1 MSGTTTAETWEYDQL
16 TAQPETLYGA
26 DDLTHLEGLDAVRK
40 RPGMYIGS
48 TDSRGVGHLVNEI
61 LDNSTDEGVA
71 GHATR
76 VEVILHA
83 DGSVQVDDDGR
94 GIPTD
99 VHAKSGISGVELVL
113 TRLHAGGKFGGS
125 GYKTSGGLHGVGAS
139 AVNALSR
146 RFDVTV
152 RRGGKVHAMSFRHG
166 VPGVFAGPG
175 PDAAFTP
182 GPGLQVLGAM
192 KRGQR
197 TGTSIRYWHDA
208 RYFET
213 GATLDVE
220 AVRLKVRNTAFLVPG
235 VSYLLRDETG
245 EEPVEETFHFP
256 NGLTDMVEFLAPAG
270 DRPVSGTLLVAGE
283 GTYRENAADANGVM
297 QSNVQRRAE
306 VEIAFRWGTGYDR
319 TVECFTNT
327 IRNAHGGTHRKG
339 FERALARTLA
349 EAARSARGLL
359 RPKEDAPTLDDVL
372 EGMTAVVHVRIPE
385 PQFTSQTK
393 DELSTAGIT
402 KVLQGLVEAH
412 VKAWLEDRR
421 TKAEART
428 VLQKIVDAA
437 RVRLTQKQQKDAAR
451 RKTALE
457 GASMPPKLVD
467 CRATGVDRS
476 ELFIVEGD
484 SALGCFTGDT
494 MVALASG
501 RSRSFADLAADWA
514 QGISHFGYTTN
525 KAGRVVVAPLV
536 EPRLTKRDAPLVRVT
551 IDNGEMVRC
560 TPDHLFRLR
569 DGSYRRADA
578 LAPGDSLMPLYR
590 SLSSKAEGQK
600 LQGYERVWMN
610 DKEEWV
616 YTHYL
621 ADAWNLRHGRDSAT
635 NGNVRHHI
643 DIDKRNNDPRNLRRM
658 TWADHSA
665 LHAAMMG
672 EHVHAGWREW
682 FANGGREIR
691 SAMLT
696 AQWRDPA
703 FREACL
709 ARLFT
714 LNESPAFRAKLEQ
727 AFQDWYTALSPD
739 EQRAYAERMRE
750 RQATYWSQPE
760 HREAAAERV
769 RRFFVDPARRAEWRE
784 RSLRQWQDHDLRA
797 WRSGKTVEQFADPTE
812 RERQRNAV
820 SAWHRNNPQFGEQ
833 HSRRMRQ
840 RMTDPDTGHLARVQA
855 GRARY
860 VASVPREDRVARQL
874 EGRRLAALRR
884 LAPLLSLADEDLAAA
899 YEAERVRTARTG
911 LRFDRL
917 LDLYDGDYGRL
928 REAAS
933 LVNHRVVSVEPLDET
948 ADVYDLTVD
957 GYHNFALE
965 AGVFVHNSA
974 RVARTAEY
982 QALLPIRGK
991 ILNVQKANL
1000 QQVLDNAECAAIV
1013 QVLGAGSGR
1022 TFDLSSMRYGRVLIM
1037 ADADVDGAH
1046 IRTLLITL
1054 FARYMRP
1061 LIEAGRLY
1069 AAMPPLHKITTKG
1082 RNPQTTYTY
1091 TQAEMEAT
1099 VRKLE
1104 KAGKQIVTPIPRFKG
1119 LGEMDADE
1127 LWDTTMNP
1135 ATRAVRRITLDDVD
1149 AAERILE
1156 LLMGEKVEPRR
1167 NWLIE
1172 SADRVDR
1179 DAIDA

>member
-1 MSGTTTAETWEYDQL
+1 MTAEPD
-16 TAQPETLYGA
+16 TLYGA

-71 GHATR
+71 GHASH

-152 RRGGKVHAMSFRHG
+152 RRAGKIHAMSFRHG
-166 VPGVFAGPG
+166 VPGIFDGDG
-175 PDAAFTP
+175 PDAPFTA
-182 GPGLQVLGAM
+182 GPGLQVIGAM

-197 TGTSIRYWHDA
+197 TGTSIRWWHDA

-213 GATLDVE
+213 GAALDVD
-220 AVRLKVRNTAFLVPG
+220 AVRMKLRNTAFLVPG
-235 VSYLLRDETG
+235 VTYLLRDLTG
-245 EEPVEETFHFP
+245 EAPAEEKFHYP
-256 NGLTDMVEFLAPAG
+256 NGLSDMVEFLAPAG
-270 DRPVSGTLLVAGE
+270 DRPVSGILLVNGE

-306 VEIAFRWGTGYDR
+306 VEVAFRWGTGYER

-339 FERALARTLA
+339 FERALVRTLA
-349 EAARSARGLL
+349 DAVRNTRGLL
-359 RPKEDAPTLDDVL
+359 KAKEEPPTLDDVL

-393 DELSTAGIT
+393 DELSTTGIT
-402 KVLQGLVEAH
+402 KVLQTLVDAH

-467 CRATGVDRS
+467 CRATGIDRS

-484 SALGCFTGDT
+484 SALGTSR
-494 MVALASG
+494 MA
-501 RSRSFADLAADWA
+501 RSS
-514 QGISHFGYTTN
+514 
-525 KAGRVVVAPLV
+525 
-536 EPRLTKRDAPLVRVT
+536 
-551 IDNGEMVRC
+551 
-560 TPDHLFRLR
+560 
-569 DGSYRRADA
+569 
-578 LAPGDSLMPLYR
+578 
-590 SLSSKAEGQK
+590 
-600 LQGYERVWMN
+600 
-610 DKEEWV
+610 
-616 YTHYL
+616 
-621 ADAWNLRHGRDSAT
+621 
-635 NGNVRHHI
+635 
-643 DIDKRNNDPRNLRRM
+643 
-658 TWADHSA
+658 
-665 LHAAMMG
+665 
-672 EHVHAGWREW
+672 
-682 FANGGREIR
+682 
-691 SAMLT
+691 
-696 AQWRDPA
+696 
-703 FREACL
+703 
-709 ARLFT
+709 
-714 LNESPAFRAKLEQ
+714 
-727 AFQDWYTALSPD
+727 
-739 EQRAYAERMRE
+739 
-750 RQATYWSQPE
+750 
-760 HREAAAERV
+760 
-769 RRFFVDPARRAEWRE
+769 
-784 RSLRQWQDHDLRA
+784 
-797 WRSGKTVEQFADPTE
+797 
-812 RERQRNAV
+812 
-820 SAWHRNNPQFGEQ
+820 
-833 HSRRMRQ
+833 
-840 RMTDPDTGHLARVQA
+840 
-855 GRARY
+855 
-860 VASVPREDRVARQL
+860 
-874 EGRRLAALRR
+874 
-884 LAPLLSLADEDLAAA
+884 
-899 YEAERVRTARTG
+899 
-911 LRFDRL
+911 
-917 LDLYDGDYGRL
+917 
-928 REAAS
+928 
-933 LVNHRVVSVEPLDET
+933 
-948 ADVYDLTVD
+948 
-957 GYHNFALE
+957 
-965 AGVFVHNSA
+965 
-974 RVARTAEY
+974 EY

-1022 TFDLSSMRYGRVLIM
+1022 TFDLSALRYGRVLIM

-1082 RNPQTTYTY
+1082 RNPQTVYTY
-1091 TQAEMEAT
+1091 TQVEMETT

-1167 NWLIE
+1167 NWLID

-1179 DAIDA
+1179 EAIDA

>member
-1 MSGTTTAETWEYDQL
+1 MTAEPD
-16 TAQPETLYGA
+16 TLYGA

-71 GHATR
+71 GHASH
-76 VEVILHA
+76 VEVILHP

-152 RRGGKVHAMSFRHG
+152 RRAGKIHTMSFRHG
-166 VPGVFAGPG
+166 VPGIFDGDG
-175 PDAAFTP
+175 PDAPFTA
-182 GPGLQVLGAM
+182 GPGLQVTGAM

-197 TGTSIRYWHDA
+197 TGTSIRWWHDA

-213 GATLDVE
+213 GAALDVD
-220 AVRLKVRNTAFLVPG
+220 AVRMKLRNTAFLVPG
-235 VSYLLRDETG
+235 VTYLLRDLTG
-245 EEPVEETFHFP
+245 EAPAEERFHYP
-256 NGLTDMVEFLAPAG
+256 NGLSDMVEFLAPAG
-270 DRPVSGTLLVAGE
+270 DRPVSGILLVNGE

-306 VEIAFRWGTGYDR
+306 VEVAFRWGTGYER

-339 FERALARTLA
+339 FERALVRALA
-349 EAARSARGLL
+349 DAIRNTRGLL
-359 RPKEDAPTLDDVL
+359 KAKEEPPTLDDVL

-393 DELSTAGIT
+393 DELSTTGIT
-402 KVLQGLVEAH
+402 KVIQSLVDAH

-467 CRATGVDRS
+467 CRATGIDRS

-484 SALGCFTGDT
+484 SALGTSR
-494 MVALASG
+494 MA
-501 RSRSFADLAADWA
+501 RSS
-514 QGISHFGYTTN
+514 
-525 KAGRVVVAPLV
+525 
-536 EPRLTKRDAPLVRVT
+536 
-551 IDNGEMVRC
+551 
-560 TPDHLFRLR
+560 
-569 DGSYRRADA
+569 
-578 LAPGDSLMPLYR
+578 
-590 SLSSKAEGQK
+590 
-600 LQGYERVWMN
+600 
-610 DKEEWV
+610 
-616 YTHYL
+616 
-621 ADAWNLRHGRDSAT
+621 
-635 NGNVRHHI
+635 
-643 DIDKRNNDPRNLRRM
+643 
-658 TWADHSA
+658 
-665 LHAAMMG
+665 
-672 EHVHAGWREW
+672 
-682 FANGGREIR
+682 
-691 SAMLT
+691 
-696 AQWRDPA
+696 
-703 FREACL
+703 
-709 ARLFT
+709 
-714 LNESPAFRAKLEQ
+714 
-727 AFQDWYTALSPD
+727 
-739 EQRAYAERMRE
+739 
-750 RQATYWSQPE
+750 
-760 HREAAAERV
+760 
-769 RRFFVDPARRAEWRE
+769 
-784 RSLRQWQDHDLRA
+784 
-797 WRSGKTVEQFADPTE
+797 
-812 RERQRNAV
+812 
-820 SAWHRNNPQFGEQ
+820 
-833 HSRRMRQ
+833 
-840 RMTDPDTGHLARVQA
+840 
-855 GRARY
+855 
-860 VASVPREDRVARQL
+860 
-874 EGRRLAALRR
+874 
-884 LAPLLSLADEDLAAA
+884 
-899 YEAERVRTARTG
+899 
-911 LRFDRL
+911 
-917 LDLYDGDYGRL
+917 
-928 REAAS
+928 
-933 LVNHRVVSVEPLDET
+933 
-948 ADVYDLTVD
+948 
-957 GYHNFALE
+957 
-965 AGVFVHNSA
+965 
-974 RVARTAEY
+974 EY

-1022 TFDLSSMRYGRVLIM
+1022 TFDLSALRYGRVLIM

-1082 RNPQTTYTY
+1082 RNPQTVYTY
-1091 TQAEMEAT
+1091 TQAEMETT

-1167 NWLIE
+1167 NWLID

-1179 DAIDA
+1179 EAIDA

>member
-1 MSGTTTAETWEYDQL
+1 MTAEPD
-16 TAQPETLYGA
+16 TLYGA

-71 GHATR
+71 GHATN
-76 VEVILHA
+76 VEVILHP

-152 RRGGKVHAMSFRHG
+152 RRAGKIHAMSFRHG
-166 VPGVFAGPG
+166 VPGIFDGAG
-175 PDAAFTP
+175 PDAPFTA
-182 GPGLQVLGAM
+182 GPGLQVTGAM

-197 TGTSIRYWHDA
+197 TGTSIRWWHDA

-213 GATLDVE
+213 GAALDVD
-220 AVRLKVRNTAFLVPG
+220 AVRMKLRNTAFLVPG
-235 VSYLLRDETG
+235 VTYLLRDLTG
-245 EEPVEETFHFP
+245 EAPVEERFHYP
-256 NGLTDMVEFLAPAG
+256 NGLSDMVEFLAPAG
-270 DRPVSGTLLVAGE
+270 DRPVSGILLVNGE

-306 VEIAFRWGTGYDR
+306 VEVAFRWGTGYER
-319 TVECFTNT
+319 TLECFTNT

-339 FERALARTLA
+339 FERALVRTLA
-349 EAARSARGLL
+349 DAVRNTRGLL
-359 RPKEDAPTLDDVL
+359 KAKEEPPTLDDVL
-372 EGMTAVVHVRIPE
+372 EGMTAVVHVRLPE

-393 DELSTAGIT
+393 DELSTTGIT
-402 KVLQGLVEAH
+402 KVIQSLVDAH

-421 TKAEART
+421 TKAEARV

-467 CRATGVDRS
+467 CRATGIDRS

-484 SALGCFTGDT
+484 SALGTSR
-494 MVALASG
+494 MA
-501 RSRSFADLAADWA
+501 RSS
-514 QGISHFGYTTN
+514 
-525 KAGRVVVAPLV
+525 
-536 EPRLTKRDAPLVRVT
+536 
-551 IDNGEMVRC
+551 
-560 TPDHLFRLR
+560 
-569 DGSYRRADA
+569 
-578 LAPGDSLMPLYR
+578 
-590 SLSSKAEGQK
+590 
-600 LQGYERVWMN
+600 
-610 DKEEWV
+610 
-616 YTHYL
+616 
-621 ADAWNLRHGRDSAT
+621 
-635 NGNVRHHI
+635 
-643 DIDKRNNDPRNLRRM
+643 
-658 TWADHSA
+658 
-665 LHAAMMG
+665 
-672 EHVHAGWREW
+672 
-682 FANGGREIR
+682 
-691 SAMLT
+691 
-696 AQWRDPA
+696 
-703 FREACL
+703 
-709 ARLFT
+709 
-714 LNESPAFRAKLEQ
+714 
-727 AFQDWYTALSPD
+727 
-739 EQRAYAERMRE
+739 
-750 RQATYWSQPE
+750 
-760 HREAAAERV
+760 
-769 RRFFVDPARRAEWRE
+769 
-784 RSLRQWQDHDLRA
+784 
-797 WRSGKTVEQFADPTE
+797 
-812 RERQRNAV
+812 
-820 SAWHRNNPQFGEQ
+820 
-833 HSRRMRQ
+833 
-840 RMTDPDTGHLARVQA
+840 
-855 GRARY
+855 
-860 VASVPREDRVARQL
+860 
-874 EGRRLAALRR
+874 
-884 LAPLLSLADEDLAAA
+884 
-899 YEAERVRTARTG
+899 
-911 LRFDRL
+911 
-917 LDLYDGDYGRL
+917 
-928 REAAS
+928 
-933 LVNHRVVSVEPLDET
+933 
-948 ADVYDLTVD
+948 
-957 GYHNFALE
+957 
-965 AGVFVHNSA
+965 
-974 RVARTAEY
+974 EY

-1022 TFDLSSMRYGRVLIM
+1022 TFDLSALRYGRVLIM

-1082 RNPQTTYTY
+1082 RNPQTVYTY

-1127 LWDTTMNP
+1127 LWETTMNP

-1167 NWLIE
+1167 NWLID

-1179 DAIDA
+1179 EAIDA

>member
-1 MSGTTTAETWEYDQL
+1 MPVRLAAARAGRPTVRTRHHTAETGEYDQL
-16 TAQPETLYGA
+16 TAEPDTLYGA

-71 GHATR
+71 GHATT

-152 RRGGKVHAMSFRHG
+152 RRAGKVHAMSFRHG
-166 VPGVFAGPG
+166 VPGIFDGDG
-175 PDAAFTP
+175 PDAPFTA
-182 GPGLQVLGAM
+182 GPGLQVVGAM

-197 TGTSIRYWHDA
+197 TGTSIRWWHDA

-213 GATLDVE
+213 GAALDVD
-220 AVRLKVRNTAFLVPG
+220 AVRMKLRNTAFLVPG
-235 VSYLLRDETG
+235 VTYLLRDLTG
-245 EEPVEETFHFP
+245 EAPAEERFHYP
-256 NGLTDMVEFLAPAG
+256 NGLSDMVEFLAPAG
-270 DRPVSGTLLVAGE
+270 DRPVSGMLLVNGE

-306 VEIAFRWGTGYDR
+306 VEVAFRWGTGYER

-339 FERALARTLA
+339 FERALVRTLA
-349 EAARSARGLL
+349 DAVRNTRGLL
-359 RPKEDAPTLDDVL
+359 KAKEEPPTLDDVL

-393 DELSTAGIT
+393 DELSTTGIT
-402 KVLQGLVEAH
+402 KVIQTLVDAH

-421 TKAEART
+421 TKAEARV

-467 CRATGVDRS
+467 CRATGIDRS

-484 SALGCFTGDT
+484 SALGTSR
-494 MVALASG
+494 MA
-501 RSRSFADLAADWA
+501 RSS
-514 QGISHFGYTTN
+514 
-525 KAGRVVVAPLV
+525 
-536 EPRLTKRDAPLVRVT
+536 
-551 IDNGEMVRC
+551 
-560 TPDHLFRLR
+560 
-569 DGSYRRADA
+569 
-578 LAPGDSLMPLYR
+578 
-590 SLSSKAEGQK
+590 
-600 LQGYERVWMN
+600 
-610 DKEEWV
+610 
-616 YTHYL
+616 
-621 ADAWNLRHGRDSAT
+621 
-635 NGNVRHHI
+635 
-643 DIDKRNNDPRNLRRM
+643 
-658 TWADHSA
+658 
-665 LHAAMMG
+665 
-672 EHVHAGWREW
+672 
-682 FANGGREIR
+682 
-691 SAMLT
+691 
-696 AQWRDPA
+696 
-703 FREACL
+703 
-709 ARLFT
+709 
-714 LNESPAFRAKLEQ
+714 
-727 AFQDWYTALSPD
+727 
-739 EQRAYAERMRE
+739 
-750 RQATYWSQPE
+750 
-760 HREAAAERV
+760 
-769 RRFFVDPARRAEWRE
+769 
-784 RSLRQWQDHDLRA
+784 
-797 WRSGKTVEQFADPTE
+797 
-812 RERQRNAV
+812 
-820 SAWHRNNPQFGEQ
+820 
-833 HSRRMRQ
+833 
-840 RMTDPDTGHLARVQA
+840 
-855 GRARY
+855 
-860 VASVPREDRVARQL
+860 
-874 EGRRLAALRR
+874 
-884 LAPLLSLADEDLAAA
+884 
-899 YEAERVRTARTG
+899 
-911 LRFDRL
+911 
-917 LDLYDGDYGRL
+917 
-928 REAAS
+928 
-933 LVNHRVVSVEPLDET
+933 
-948 ADVYDLTVD
+948 
-957 GYHNFALE
+957 
-965 AGVFVHNSA
+965 
-974 RVARTAEY
+974 EY

-1022 TFDLSSMRYGRVLIM
+1022 TFDLAALRYGRVLIM

-1082 RNPQTTYTY
+1082 RNPQTVYTY

-1167 NWLIE
+1167 NWLID

>member
-1 MSGTTTAETWEYDQL
+1 MTAE
-16 TAQPETLYGA
+16 PETLYGA

-61 LDNSTDEGVA
+61 LDNATDEGVA

-76 VEVILHA
+76 VVVTLHA
-83 DGSVQVDDDGR
+83 DGSVEVDDDGR

-99 VHAKSGISGVELVL
+99 VHARSGLSGVELVL

-152 RRGGKVHAMSFRHG
+152 RRDGKIHAMSFRHG
-166 VPGVFAGPG
+166 VPGIFDGDG
-175 PDAAFTP
+175 PDAPFTP
-182 GPGLQVLGAM
+182 GPGLQVVGAM
-192 KRGQR
+192 KRRQP
-197 TGTSIRYWHDA
+197 TGTLIRWWHDP

-213 GATLDVE
+213 GAALDVE
-220 AVRLKVRNTAFLVPG
+220 SVRMKMRNTAFLVPG
-235 VSYLLRDETG
+235 VTYLLRDLTG
-245 EEPVEETFHFP
+245 AEPVEETFHFP

-270 DRPVSGTLLVAGE
+270 DRPVSGTLLVTGE

-306 VEIAFRWGTGYDR
+306 VEIAFRWGTGYER

-327 IRNAHGGTHRKG
+327 IRNAHGGTHRRG
-339 FERALARTLA
+339 FERGLARTLA
-349 EAARSARGLL
+349 DAARTTRGLL
-359 RPKEDAPTLDDVL
+359 KAKEDAPTLDDVL

-402 KVLQGLVEAH
+402 KVVQQLVEQH
-412 VKAWLEDRR
+412 LKSWLEDRKTR
-421 TKAEART
+421 AEART

-457 GASMPPKLVD
+457 GASMPAKLVD
-467 CRATGVDRS
+467 CRATGIERS

-484 SALGCFTGDT
+484 SALGTSR
-494 MVALASG
+494 MA
-501 RSRSFADLAADWA
+501 RSS
-514 QGISHFGYTTN
+514 
-525 KAGRVVVAPLV
+525 
-536 EPRLTKRDAPLVRVT
+536 
-551 IDNGEMVRC
+551 
-560 TPDHLFRLR
+560 
-569 DGSYRRADA
+569 
-578 LAPGDSLMPLYR
+578 
-590 SLSSKAEGQK
+590 
-600 LQGYERVWMN
+600 
-610 DKEEWV
+610 
-616 YTHYL
+616 
-621 ADAWNLRHGRDSAT
+621 
-635 NGNVRHHI
+635 
-643 DIDKRNNDPRNLRRM
+643 
-658 TWADHSA
+658 
-665 LHAAMMG
+665 
-672 EHVHAGWREW
+672 
-682 FANGGREIR
+682 
-691 SAMLT
+691 
-696 AQWRDPA
+696 
-703 FREACL
+703 
-709 ARLFT
+709 
-714 LNESPAFRAKLEQ
+714 
-727 AFQDWYTALSPD
+727 
-739 EQRAYAERMRE
+739 
-750 RQATYWSQPE
+750 
-760 HREAAAERV
+760 
-769 RRFFVDPARRAEWRE
+769 
-784 RSLRQWQDHDLRA
+784 
-797 WRSGKTVEQFADPTE
+797 
-812 RERQRNAV
+812 
-820 SAWHRNNPQFGEQ
+820 
-833 HSRRMRQ
+833 
-840 RMTDPDTGHLARVQA
+840 
-855 GRARY
+855 
-860 VASVPREDRVARQL
+860 
-874 EGRRLAALRR
+874 
-884 LAPLLSLADEDLAAA
+884 
-899 YEAERVRTARTG
+899 
-911 LRFDRL
+911 
-917 LDLYDGDYGRL
+917 
-928 REAAS
+928 
-933 LVNHRVVSVEPLDET
+933 
-948 ADVYDLTVD
+948 
-957 GYHNFALE
+957 
-965 AGVFVHNSA
+965 
-974 RVARTAEY
+974 EY

-1022 TFDLSSMRYGRVLIM
+1022 TFDLSAMRYGRVLIM

-1082 RNPQTTYTY
+1082 RNPETIYTY

-1099 VRKLE
+1099 VRRLE
-1104 KAGKQIVTPIPRFKG
+1104 KAGKQIVTPVPRFKG

-1127 LWDTTMNP
+1127 LWETTMNP

-1149 AAERILE
+1149 AAERILD

-1179 DAIDA
+1179 EAIDA

>member
-1 MSGTTTAETWEYDQL
+1 M

-76 VEVILHA
+76 IAVTLHA

-166 VPGVFAGPG
+166 VPGIFDGPG
-175 PDAAFTP
+175 PDAPFTA
-182 GPGLQVLGAM
+182 GPGLEVVGAM
-192 KRGQR
+192 KRGER

-213 GATLDVE
+213 GAALDAE
-220 AVRLKVRNTAFLVPG
+220 AVRLKLRNTAFLVPG
-235 VSYLLRDETG
+235 VRYLLRDETG

-256 NGLTDMVEFLAPAG
+256 DGLTDMVEFLAPAG
-270 DRPVSGTLLVAGE
+270 DRPVSGTLVVTGE

-306 VEIAFRWGTGYDR
+306 VEIAFRWGTGYER

-349 EAARSARGLL
+349 DAARNARGLL

-412 VKAWLEDRR
+412 LKAWLEDRR

-457 GASMPPKLVD
+457 GAAMPAKLVD
-467 CRATGVDRS
+467 CRSTGVDRS

-484 SALGCFTGDT
+484 SALGTSR
-494 MVALASG
+494 MA
-501 RSRSFADLAADWA
+501 RSS
-514 QGISHFGYTTN
+514 
-525 KAGRVVVAPLV
+525 
-536 EPRLTKRDAPLVRVT
+536 
-551 IDNGEMVRC
+551 
-560 TPDHLFRLR
+560 
-569 DGSYRRADA
+569 
-578 LAPGDSLMPLYR
+578 
-590 SLSSKAEGQK
+590 
-600 LQGYERVWMN
+600 
-610 DKEEWV
+610 
-616 YTHYL
+616 
-621 ADAWNLRHGRDSAT
+621 
-635 NGNVRHHI
+635 
-643 DIDKRNNDPRNLRRM
+643 
-658 TWADHSA
+658 
-665 LHAAMMG
+665 
-672 EHVHAGWREW
+672 
-682 FANGGREIR
+682 
-691 SAMLT
+691 
-696 AQWRDPA
+696 
-703 FREACL
+703 
-709 ARLFT
+709 
-714 LNESPAFRAKLEQ
+714 
-727 AFQDWYTALSPD
+727 
-739 EQRAYAERMRE
+739 
-750 RQATYWSQPE
+750 
-760 HREAAAERV
+760 
-769 RRFFVDPARRAEWRE
+769 
-784 RSLRQWQDHDLRA
+784 
-797 WRSGKTVEQFADPTE
+797 
-812 RERQRNAV
+812 
-820 SAWHRNNPQFGEQ
+820 
-833 HSRRMRQ
+833 
-840 RMTDPDTGHLARVQA
+840 
-855 GRARY
+855 
-860 VASVPREDRVARQL
+860 
-874 EGRRLAALRR
+874 
-884 LAPLLSLADEDLAAA
+884 
-899 YEAERVRTARTG
+899 
-911 LRFDRL
+911 
-917 LDLYDGDYGRL
+917 
-928 REAAS
+928 
-933 LVNHRVVSVEPLDET
+933 
-948 ADVYDLTVD
+948 
-957 GYHNFALE
+957 
-965 AGVFVHNSA
+965 
-974 RVARTAEY
+974 EY

-991 ILNVQKANL
+991 ILNVQKATL

-1022 TFDLSSMRYGRVLIM
+1022 TFDLSALRYGRVLIM

-1082 RNPQTTYTY
+1082 RNPQTVYTY

-1099 VRKLE
+1099 VRRLE

-1127 LWDTTMNP
+1127 LWETTMNP
-1135 ATRAVRRITLDDVD
+1135 ATRAVRRITLDDVE

-1167 NWLIE
+1167 NWLID

-1179 DAIDA
+1179 EAIDA

>member
-1 MSGTTTAETWEYDQL
+1 MTAE
-16 TAQPETLYGA
+16 PETLYGA

-71 GHATR
+71 GHATTI
-76 VEVILHA
+76 EVTLHA

-139 AVNALSR
+139 AVNALAR

-166 VPGVFAGPG
+166 VPGVFDGDG
-175 PDAAFTP
+175 PDARFTA
-182 GPGLQVLGAM
+182 GPGLQVSGAM

-197 TGTSIRYWHDA
+197 TGTSIRYWHDP

-213 GATLDVE
+213 GASLDAE
-220 AVRLKVRNTAFLVPG
+220 AVRMKVRNTAFLVPG
-235 VSYLLRDETG
+235 VRYLLRDHTG
-245 EEPVEETFHFP
+245 TEPVEERFHYP
-256 NGLTDMVEFLAPAG
+256 NGLADMVDFLAPAG
-270 DRPVSGTLLVAGE
+270 DRAVSGTLLVTGE
-283 GTYRENAADANGVM
+283 GAYRENAADANGVM

-306 VEIAFRWGTGYDR
+306 VEVAFRWGTGYDR

-339 FERALARTLA
+339 FERALTRALVDAVRN
-349 EAARSARGLL
+349 ARGLL
-359 RPKEDAPTLDDVL
+359 RAKEEPPTLDDIL

-402 KVLQGLVEAH
+402 KVLQGLVEQH
-412 VKAWLEDRR
+412 LKGWLEDRK

-467 CRATGVDRS
+467 CRSTGVDRS

-484 SALGCFTGDT
+484 SALGTSR
-494 MVALASG
+494 MA
-501 RSRSFADLAADWA
+501 RSS
-514 QGISHFGYTTN
+514 
-525 KAGRVVVAPLV
+525 
-536 EPRLTKRDAPLVRVT
+536 
-551 IDNGEMVRC
+551 
-560 TPDHLFRLR
+560 
-569 DGSYRRADA
+569 
-578 LAPGDSLMPLYR
+578 
-590 SLSSKAEGQK
+590 
-600 LQGYERVWMN
+600 
-610 DKEEWV
+610 
-616 YTHYL
+616 
-621 ADAWNLRHGRDSAT
+621 
-635 NGNVRHHI
+635 
-643 DIDKRNNDPRNLRRM
+643 
-658 TWADHSA
+658 
-665 LHAAMMG
+665 
-672 EHVHAGWREW
+672 
-682 FANGGREIR
+682 
-691 SAMLT
+691 
-696 AQWRDPA
+696 
-703 FREACL
+703 
-709 ARLFT
+709 
-714 LNESPAFRAKLEQ
+714 
-727 AFQDWYTALSPD
+727 
-739 EQRAYAERMRE
+739 
-750 RQATYWSQPE
+750 
-760 HREAAAERV
+760 
-769 RRFFVDPARRAEWRE
+769 
-784 RSLRQWQDHDLRA
+784 
-797 WRSGKTVEQFADPTE
+797 
-812 RERQRNAV
+812 
-820 SAWHRNNPQFGEQ
+820 
-833 HSRRMRQ
+833 
-840 RMTDPDTGHLARVQA
+840 
-855 GRARY
+855 
-860 VASVPREDRVARQL
+860 
-874 EGRRLAALRR
+874 
-884 LAPLLSLADEDLAAA
+884 
-899 YEAERVRTARTG
+899 
-911 LRFDRL
+911 
-917 LDLYDGDYGRL
+917 
-928 REAAS
+928 
-933 LVNHRVVSVEPLDET
+933 
-948 ADVYDLTVD
+948 
-957 GYHNFALE
+957 
-965 AGVFVHNSA
+965 
-974 RVARTAEY
+974 EY

-1022 TFDLSSMRYGRVLIM
+1022 TFDLSAMRYGRVLIM

-1069 AAMPPLHKITTKG
+1069 AAMPPLHKITTRG
-1082 RNPQTTYTY
+1082 RSPQTVYTY

-1099 VRKLE
+1099 VQRLE
-1104 KAGKQIVTPIPRFKG
+1104 KAGKQVATPIPRFKG

-1127 LWDTTMNP
+1127 LWETTMNP
-1135 ATRAVRRITLDDVD
+1135 ATRAVRRITLDDVEE
-1149 AAERILE
+1149 AEGILE

-1167 NWLIE
+1167 NWLIN

-1179 DAIDA
+1179 EAIDA

>member
-1 MSGTTTAETWEYDQL
+1 MTAEPD
-16 TAQPETLYGA
+16 TLYGA

-71 GHATR
+71 GHASH

-152 RRGGKVHAMSFRHG
+152 RRAGKIHTMSFRHG
-166 VPGVFAGPG
+166 VPGIFDGDG
-175 PDAAFTP
+175 PDAPFTA
-182 GPGLQVLGAM
+182 GPGLQVIGAM

-197 TGTSIRYWHDA
+197 TGTSIRWWHDA

-213 GATLDVE
+213 GAALDVD
-220 AVRLKVRNTAFLVPG
+220 AVRMKLRNTAFLVPG
-235 VSYLLRDETG
+235 VTYLLRDLTG
-245 EEPVEETFHFP
+245 ETPAEERFHYP
-256 NGLTDMVEFLAPAG
+256 NGLSDMVEFLAPAG
-270 DRPVSGTLLVAGE
+270 DRPVSGILLVNGE

-306 VEIAFRWGTGYDR
+306 VEVAFRWGTGYER

-339 FERALARTLA
+339 FERALVRALA
-349 EAARSARGLL
+349 DAIRNTRGLL
-359 RPKEDAPTLDDVL
+359 KAKEEPPTLDDVL

-393 DELSTAGIT
+393 DELSTTGIT
-402 KVLQGLVEAH
+402 KVLQSLVDAH

-467 CRATGVDRS
+467 CRATGIDRS

-484 SALGCFTGDT
+484 SALGTSR
-494 MVALASG
+494 MA
-501 RSRSFADLAADWA
+501 RSS
-514 QGISHFGYTTN
+514 
-525 KAGRVVVAPLV
+525 
-536 EPRLTKRDAPLVRVT
+536 
-551 IDNGEMVRC
+551 
-560 TPDHLFRLR
+560 
-569 DGSYRRADA
+569 
-578 LAPGDSLMPLYR
+578 
-590 SLSSKAEGQK
+590 
-600 LQGYERVWMN
+600 
-610 DKEEWV
+610 
-616 YTHYL
+616 
-621 ADAWNLRHGRDSAT
+621 
-635 NGNVRHHI
+635 
-643 DIDKRNNDPRNLRRM
+643 
-658 TWADHSA
+658 
-665 LHAAMMG
+665 
-672 EHVHAGWREW
+672 
-682 FANGGREIR
+682 
-691 SAMLT
+691 
-696 AQWRDPA
+696 
-703 FREACL
+703 
-709 ARLFT
+709 
-714 LNESPAFRAKLEQ
+714 
-727 AFQDWYTALSPD
+727 
-739 EQRAYAERMRE
+739 
-750 RQATYWSQPE
+750 
-760 HREAAAERV
+760 
-769 RRFFVDPARRAEWRE
+769 
-784 RSLRQWQDHDLRA
+784 
-797 WRSGKTVEQFADPTE
+797 
-812 RERQRNAV
+812 
-820 SAWHRNNPQFGEQ
+820 
-833 HSRRMRQ
+833 
-840 RMTDPDTGHLARVQA
+840 
-855 GRARY
+855 
-860 VASVPREDRVARQL
+860 
-874 EGRRLAALRR
+874 
-884 LAPLLSLADEDLAAA
+884 
-899 YEAERVRTARTG
+899 
-911 LRFDRL
+911 
-917 LDLYDGDYGRL
+917 
-928 REAAS
+928 
-933 LVNHRVVSVEPLDET
+933 
-948 ADVYDLTVD
+948 
-957 GYHNFALE
+957 
-965 AGVFVHNSA
+965 
-974 RVARTAEY
+974 EY

-1022 TFDLSSMRYGRVLIM
+1022 TFDLSALRYGRVLIM

-1082 RNPQTTYTY
+1082 RSPQTTYTY

-1099 VRKLE
+1099 VHKLE

-1167 NWLIE
+1167 NWLID

-1179 DAIDA
+1179 EAIDA

>member
-1 MSGTTTAETWEYDQL
+1 M

-71 GHATR
+71 GHATK
-76 VEVILHA
+76 VDVILHA

-166 VPGVFAGPG
+166 VPGVFDGDG
-175 PDAAFTP
+175 PDAPFTP
-182 GPGLQVLGAM
+182 GPGLQIVGAM

-197 TGTSIRYWHDA
+197 TGTSIRWWHDP

-213 GATLDVE
+213 GAALDTE
-220 AVRLKVRNTAFLVPG
+220 TVRLKLRNTAFLVPG
-235 VSYLLRDETG
+235 VAYRLRDETG
-245 EEPVEETFHFP
+245 EQSVEESFHFP
-256 NGLTDMVEFLAPAG
+256 DGLTDMVEFLAPAG
-270 DRPVSGTLLVAGE
+270 DRPVSGTLLVTGE

-306 VEIAFRWGTGYDR
+306 VEVAFRWGTGYER

-349 EAARSARGLL
+349 DAARNARGLL
-359 RPKEDAPTLDDVL
+359 KPKEDAPTLDDVL

-412 VKAWLEDRR
+412 LKSWLEDRR

-457 GASMPPKLVD
+457 GAAMPAKLVD
-467 CRATGVDRS
+467 CRATGVERS

-484 SALGCFTGDT
+484 SALGTSR
-494 MVALASG
+494 MA
-501 RSRSFADLAADWA
+501 RSS
-514 QGISHFGYTTN
+514 
-525 KAGRVVVAPLV
+525 
-536 EPRLTKRDAPLVRVT
+536 
-551 IDNGEMVRC
+551 
-560 TPDHLFRLR
+560 
-569 DGSYRRADA
+569 
-578 LAPGDSLMPLYR
+578 
-590 SLSSKAEGQK
+590 
-600 LQGYERVWMN
+600 
-610 DKEEWV
+610 
-616 YTHYL
+616 
-621 ADAWNLRHGRDSAT
+621 
-635 NGNVRHHI
+635 
-643 DIDKRNNDPRNLRRM
+643 
-658 TWADHSA
+658 
-665 LHAAMMG
+665 
-672 EHVHAGWREW
+672 
-682 FANGGREIR
+682 
-691 SAMLT
+691 
-696 AQWRDPA
+696 
-703 FREACL
+703 
-709 ARLFT
+709 
-714 LNESPAFRAKLEQ
+714 
-727 AFQDWYTALSPD
+727 
-739 EQRAYAERMRE
+739 
-750 RQATYWSQPE
+750 
-760 HREAAAERV
+760 
-769 RRFFVDPARRAEWRE
+769 
-784 RSLRQWQDHDLRA
+784 
-797 WRSGKTVEQFADPTE
+797 
-812 RERQRNAV
+812 
-820 SAWHRNNPQFGEQ
+820 
-833 HSRRMRQ
+833 
-840 RMTDPDTGHLARVQA
+840 
-855 GRARY
+855 
-860 VASVPREDRVARQL
+860 
-874 EGRRLAALRR
+874 
-884 LAPLLSLADEDLAAA
+884 
-899 YEAERVRTARTG
+899 
-911 LRFDRL
+911 
-917 LDLYDGDYGRL
+917 
-928 REAAS
+928 
-933 LVNHRVVSVEPLDET
+933 
-948 ADVYDLTVD
+948 
-957 GYHNFALE
+957 
-965 AGVFVHNSA
+965 
-974 RVARTAEY
+974 EY

-1022 TFDLSSMRYGRVLIM
+1022 TFDLSALRYGRVLIM

-1082 RNPQTTYTY
+1082 RNPQTVYTY

-1127 LWDTTMNP
+1127 LWETTMNP
-1135 ATRAVRRITLDDVD
+1135 ATRAVRRITLDDVE

-1167 NWLIE
+1167 NWLID

>member
-1 MSGTTTAETWEYDQL
+1 MTAEPD
-16 TAQPETLYGA
+16 TLYGA

-71 GHATR
+71 GHAGH

-152 RRGGKVHAMSFRHG
+152 RRAGKIHAMSFRHG
-166 VPGVFAGPG
+166 VPGIFDGDG
-175 PDAAFTP
+175 PDAPFTA
-182 GPGLQVLGAM
+182 GPGLQVVGAM

-197 TGTSIRYWHDA
+197 TGTSIRWWHDA

-213 GATLDVE
+213 GATLDVD
-220 AVRLKVRNTAFLVPG
+220 AVRMKLRNTAFLVPG
-235 VSYLLRDETG
+235 VTYLLRDLTG
-245 EEPVEETFHFP
+245 EAPAEERFHYP
-256 NGLTDMVEFLAPAG
+256 NGLSDMVEFLAPAG
-270 DRPVSGTLLVAGE
+270 DRPVSGILLVNGE

-306 VEIAFRWGTGYDR
+306 VEVAFRWGTGYER

-339 FERALARTLA
+339 FERALVRALA
-349 EAARSARGLL
+349 DAVRNTRGLL
-359 RPKEDAPTLDDVL
+359 KAKEEPPTLDDVL

-393 DELSTAGIT
+393 DELSTTGIT
-402 KVLQGLVEAH
+402 KVLQTLVDAH
-412 VKAWLEDRR
+412 VKAWLDDRR
-421 TKAEART
+421 TKAEARV

-467 CRATGVDRS
+467 CRATGIDRS

-484 SALGCFTGDT
+484 SALGTSR
-494 MVALASG
+494 MA
-501 RSRSFADLAADWA
+501 RSS
-514 QGISHFGYTTN
+514 
-525 KAGRVVVAPLV
+525 
-536 EPRLTKRDAPLVRVT
+536 
-551 IDNGEMVRC
+551 
-560 TPDHLFRLR
+560 
-569 DGSYRRADA
+569 
-578 LAPGDSLMPLYR
+578 
-590 SLSSKAEGQK
+590 
-600 LQGYERVWMN
+600 
-610 DKEEWV
+610 
-616 YTHYL
+616 
-621 ADAWNLRHGRDSAT
+621 
-635 NGNVRHHI
+635 
-643 DIDKRNNDPRNLRRM
+643 
-658 TWADHSA
+658 
-665 LHAAMMG
+665 
-672 EHVHAGWREW
+672 
-682 FANGGREIR
+682 
-691 SAMLT
+691 
-696 AQWRDPA
+696 
-703 FREACL
+703 
-709 ARLFT
+709 
-714 LNESPAFRAKLEQ
+714 
-727 AFQDWYTALSPD
+727 
-739 EQRAYAERMRE
+739 
-750 RQATYWSQPE
+750 
-760 HREAAAERV
+760 
-769 RRFFVDPARRAEWRE
+769 
-784 RSLRQWQDHDLRA
+784 
-797 WRSGKTVEQFADPTE
+797 
-812 RERQRNAV
+812 
-820 SAWHRNNPQFGEQ
+820 
-833 HSRRMRQ
+833 
-840 RMTDPDTGHLARVQA
+840 
-855 GRARY
+855 
-860 VASVPREDRVARQL
+860 
-874 EGRRLAALRR
+874 
-884 LAPLLSLADEDLAAA
+884 
-899 YEAERVRTARTG
+899 
-911 LRFDRL
+911 
-917 LDLYDGDYGRL
+917 
-928 REAAS
+928 
-933 LVNHRVVSVEPLDET
+933 
-948 ADVYDLTVD
+948 
-957 GYHNFALE
+957 
-965 AGVFVHNSA
+965 
-974 RVARTAEY
+974 EY

-1022 TFDLSSMRYGRVLIM
+1022 TFDLAALRYGRVLIM

-1069 AAMPPLHKITTKG
+1069 AAMPPLHKVTTKG
-1082 RNPQTTYTY
+1082 RNPQTIYTY

-1127 LWDTTMNP
+1127 LWETTMNP

-1167 NWLIE
+1167 NWLID

-1179 DAIDA
+1179 EAIDA

>member
-1 MSGTTTAETWEYDQL
+1 MTAEPD
-16 TAQPETLYGA
+16 TLYGA

-71 GHATR
+71 GHASR

-152 RRGGKVHAMSFRHG
+152 RRAGKIHAMSFRHG
-166 VPGVFAGPG
+166 VPGVFDGDG
-175 PDAAFTP
+175 PDAPFTP
-182 GPGLQVLGAM
+182 GPGLQVTGAM
-192 KRGQR
+192 KRGHR
-197 TGTSIRYWHDA
+197 TGTSIRWWHDA

-213 GATLDVE
+213 GAALDVD
-220 AVRLKVRNTAFLVPG
+220 AVRMKLRNTAFLVPG
-235 VSYLLRDETG
+235 VTYLLRDLTG
-245 EEPVEETFHFP
+245 ETPAEEQFHYP
-256 NGLTDMVEFLAPAG
+256 NGLSDMVEFLAPAG
-270 DRPVSGTLLVAGE
+270 DRPVSGILLVNGE

-306 VEIAFRWGTGYDR
+306 VEVAFRWGTGYER

-339 FERALARTLA
+339 FERALVRALGDAVRNT
-349 EAARSARGLL
+349 RGLL
-359 RPKEDAPTLDDVL
+359 KAKEEPPTLDDVL

-393 DELSTAGIT
+393 DELSTTGIT
-402 KVLQGLVEAH
+402 KVLQTLVDAH

-421 TKAEART
+421 TKAEARV

-467 CRATGVDRS
+467 CRATGVERS

-484 SALGCFTGDT
+484 SALGTSR
-494 MVALASG
+494 MA
-501 RSRSFADLAADWA
+501 RSS
-514 QGISHFGYTTN
+514 
-525 KAGRVVVAPLV
+525 
-536 EPRLTKRDAPLVRVT
+536 
-551 IDNGEMVRC
+551 
-560 TPDHLFRLR
+560 
-569 DGSYRRADA
+569 
-578 LAPGDSLMPLYR
+578 
-590 SLSSKAEGQK
+590 
-600 LQGYERVWMN
+600 
-610 DKEEWV
+610 
-616 YTHYL
+616 
-621 ADAWNLRHGRDSAT
+621 
-635 NGNVRHHI
+635 
-643 DIDKRNNDPRNLRRM
+643 
-658 TWADHSA
+658 
-665 LHAAMMG
+665 
-672 EHVHAGWREW
+672 
-682 FANGGREIR
+682 
-691 SAMLT
+691 
-696 AQWRDPA
+696 
-703 FREACL
+703 
-709 ARLFT
+709 
-714 LNESPAFRAKLEQ
+714 
-727 AFQDWYTALSPD
+727 
-739 EQRAYAERMRE
+739 
-750 RQATYWSQPE
+750 
-760 HREAAAERV
+760 
-769 RRFFVDPARRAEWRE
+769 
-784 RSLRQWQDHDLRA
+784 
-797 WRSGKTVEQFADPTE
+797 
-812 RERQRNAV
+812 
-820 SAWHRNNPQFGEQ
+820 
-833 HSRRMRQ
+833 
-840 RMTDPDTGHLARVQA
+840 
-855 GRARY
+855 
-860 VASVPREDRVARQL
+860 
-874 EGRRLAALRR
+874 
-884 LAPLLSLADEDLAAA
+884 
-899 YEAERVRTARTG
+899 
-911 LRFDRL
+911 
-917 LDLYDGDYGRL
+917 
-928 REAAS
+928 
-933 LVNHRVVSVEPLDET
+933 
-948 ADVYDLTVD
+948 
-957 GYHNFALE
+957 
-965 AGVFVHNSA
+965 
-974 RVARTAEY
+974 EY

-1022 TFDLSSMRYGRVLIM
+1022 TFDLSSLRYGRVLIM

-1082 RNPQTTYTY
+1082 RNPQTVYTY
-1091 TQAEMEAT
+1091 TQAEMETT

-1135 ATRAVRRITLDDVD
+1135 ATRAVRRITIEDVD

-1167 NWLIE
+1167 NWLID

-1179 DAIDA
+1179 EAIDA

>member
-1 MSGTTTAETWEYDQL
+1 MGGSHGERHHTAETWEYDQL

-71 GHATR
+71 GHATK
-76 VEVILHA
+76 VDVILHA

-166 VPGVFAGPG
+166 VPGVFDGDG
-175 PDAAFTP
+175 PDAPFTP
-182 GPGLQVLGAM
+182 GPGLQIVGAM

-197 TGTSIRYWHDA
+197 TGTSIRWWHDP

-213 GATLDVE
+213 GAALDTE
-220 AVRLKVRNTAFLVPG
+220 AVRLKLRNTAFLVPG
-235 VSYLLRDETG
+235 VAYRLRDETG
-245 EEPVEETFHFP
+245 EEPVEERFHFP
-256 NGLTDMVEFLAPAG
+256 DGLTDMVEYLAPAG
-270 DRPVSGTLLVAGE
+270 DRPVSGTLLVTGE

-306 VEIAFRWGTGYDR
+306 VEVAFRWGTGYER

-349 EAARSARGLL
+349 EAARNARGLL
-359 RPKEDAPTLDDVL
+359 KPKEDAPTLDDVL

-412 VKAWLEDRR
+412 LKSWLDDRR

-457 GASMPPKLVD
+457 GAAMPAKLVD
-467 CRATGVDRS
+467 CRAAGIERS

-484 SALGCFTGDT
+484 SALGTG
-494 MVALASG
+494 
-501 RSRSFADLAADWA
+501 R
-514 QGISHFGYTTN
+514 
-525 KAGRVVVAPLV
+525 
-536 EPRLTKRDAPLVRVT
+536 
-551 IDNGEMVRC
+551 
-560 TPDHLFRLR
+560 
-569 DGSYRRADA
+569 
-578 LAPGDSLMPLYR
+578 
-590 SLSSKAEGQK
+590 
-600 LQGYERVWMN
+600 
-610 DKEEWV
+610 
-616 YTHYL
+616 
-621 ADAWNLRHGRDSAT
+621 
-635 NGNVRHHI
+635 
-643 DIDKRNNDPRNLRRM
+643 
-658 TWADHSA
+658 
-665 LHAAMMG
+665 
-672 EHVHAGWREW
+672 
-682 FANGGREIR
+682 
-691 SAMLT
+691 
-696 AQWRDPA
+696 
-703 FREACL
+703 L
-709 ARLFT
+709 AR
-714 LNESPAFRAKLEQ
+714 S
-727 AFQDWYTALSPD
+727 S
-739 EQRAYAERMRE
+739 
-750 RQATYWSQPE
+750 
-760 HREAAAERV
+760 
-769 RRFFVDPARRAEWRE
+769 
-784 RSLRQWQDHDLRA
+784 
-797 WRSGKTVEQFADPTE
+797 
-812 RERQRNAV
+812 
-820 SAWHRNNPQFGEQ
+820 
-833 HSRRMRQ
+833 
-840 RMTDPDTGHLARVQA
+840 
-855 GRARY
+855 
-860 VASVPREDRVARQL
+860 
-874 EGRRLAALRR
+874 
-884 LAPLLSLADEDLAAA
+884 
-899 YEAERVRTARTG
+899 
-911 LRFDRL
+911 
-917 LDLYDGDYGRL
+917 
-928 REAAS
+928 
-933 LVNHRVVSVEPLDET
+933 
-948 ADVYDLTVD
+948 
-957 GYHNFALE
+957 
-965 AGVFVHNSA
+965 
-974 RVARTAEY
+974 EY

-991 ILNVQKANL
+991 ILNVQKASL

-1022 TFDLSSMRYGRVLIM
+1022 TFDLSTLRYGRVLIM

-1082 RNPQTTYTY
+1082 RNPQTVYTY

-1127 LWDTTMNP
+1127 LWETTMNP
-1135 ATRAVRRITLDDVD
+1135 ATRAVRRITLDDVE

-1167 NWLIE
+1167 NWLID

>member
-1 MSGTTTAETWEYDQL
+1 M

-71 GHATR
+71 GHATT
-76 VEVILHA
+76 VDVILHA

-166 VPGVFAGPG
+166 VPGVFDGDG
-175 PDAAFTP
+175 PDAPFTP
-182 GPGLQVLGAM
+182 GPGLQIVGAM

-197 TGTSIRYWHDA
+197 TGTSIRWWHDP

-213 GATLDVE
+213 GAALDTE
-220 AVRLKVRNTAFLVPG
+220 TVRLKLRNTAFLVPG
-235 VSYLLRDETG
+235 VAYRLRDETG
-245 EEPVEETFHFP
+245 EQSVEESFHFP

-270 DRPVSGTLLVAGE
+270 DRPVSGTLLVTGE

-306 VEIAFRWGTGYDR
+306 VEVAFRWGTGYER

-349 EAARSARGLL
+349 EAARNARGLL
-359 RPKEDAPTLDDVL
+359 KPKEDAPTLDDVL

-412 VKAWLEDRR
+412 LKSWLDDRR

-457 GASMPPKLVD
+457 GAAMPAKLVD
-467 CRATGVDRS
+467 CRAAGIERS

-484 SALGCFTGDT
+484 SALGTG
-494 MVALASG
+494 
-501 RSRSFADLAADWA
+501 R
-514 QGISHFGYTTN
+514 
-525 KAGRVVVAPLV
+525 
-536 EPRLTKRDAPLVRVT
+536 
-551 IDNGEMVRC
+551 
-560 TPDHLFRLR
+560 
-569 DGSYRRADA
+569 
-578 LAPGDSLMPLYR
+578 
-590 SLSSKAEGQK
+590 
-600 LQGYERVWMN
+600 
-610 DKEEWV
+610 
-616 YTHYL
+616 
-621 ADAWNLRHGRDSAT
+621 
-635 NGNVRHHI
+635 
-643 DIDKRNNDPRNLRRM
+643 
-658 TWADHSA
+658 
-665 LHAAMMG
+665 
-672 EHVHAGWREW
+672 
-682 FANGGREIR
+682 
-691 SAMLT
+691 
-696 AQWRDPA
+696 
-703 FREACL
+703 L
-709 ARLFT
+709 AR
-714 LNESPAFRAKLEQ
+714 S
-727 AFQDWYTALSPD
+727 S
-739 EQRAYAERMRE
+739 
-750 RQATYWSQPE
+750 
-760 HREAAAERV
+760 
-769 RRFFVDPARRAEWRE
+769 
-784 RSLRQWQDHDLRA
+784 
-797 WRSGKTVEQFADPTE
+797 
-812 RERQRNAV
+812 
-820 SAWHRNNPQFGEQ
+820 
-833 HSRRMRQ
+833 
-840 RMTDPDTGHLARVQA
+840 
-855 GRARY
+855 
-860 VASVPREDRVARQL
+860 
-874 EGRRLAALRR
+874 
-884 LAPLLSLADEDLAAA
+884 
-899 YEAERVRTARTG
+899 
-911 LRFDRL
+911 
-917 LDLYDGDYGRL
+917 
-928 REAAS
+928 
-933 LVNHRVVSVEPLDET
+933 
-948 ADVYDLTVD
+948 
-957 GYHNFALE
+957 
-965 AGVFVHNSA
+965 
-974 RVARTAEY
+974 EY

-991 ILNVQKANL
+991 ILNVQKASL

-1022 TFDLSSMRYGRVLIM
+1022 TFDLSTLRYGRVLIM

-1082 RNPQTTYTY
+1082 RNPQTVYTY

-1104 KAGKQIVTPIPRFKG
+1104 KVGKQIVTPIPRFKG

-1127 LWDTTMNP
+1127 LWETTMNP
-1135 ATRAVRRITLDDVD
+1135 ATRAVRRITLDDVE

-1167 NWLIE
+1167 NWLID